1 MSKTD
6 IIDRLFALIDS
17 RKGGDPK
24 ASYVAKLHG
33 KGVRKIAEKM
43 GEEAIETVAAAV
55 AGDKGEI
62 AEEAADLV
70 FHLLVLLSAAGVTLD
85 DVRTELSRREGK
97 SGIEEK
103 KSRKE

>member
-55 AGDKGEI
+55 AGDRREI
-62 AEEAADLV
+62 AEEAADLL

-85 DVRTELSRREGK
+85 DVRAELSRREGK